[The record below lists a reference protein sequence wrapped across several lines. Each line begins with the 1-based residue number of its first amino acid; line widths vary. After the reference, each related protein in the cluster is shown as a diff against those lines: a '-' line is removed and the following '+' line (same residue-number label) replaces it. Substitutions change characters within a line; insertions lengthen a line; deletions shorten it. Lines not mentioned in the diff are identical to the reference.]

1 MNIKDACRIALQS
14 RQGYVIVSASEI
26 ESGWLFGFA
35 TEQGDSP
42 DESPLFVSKI
52 DGSVQTYTF
61 EEHIMEI
68 VNAEPIP
75 LSDLEI

>member
-1 MNIKDACRIALQS
+1 MDFKDACKIALKS

-26 ESGWLFGFA
+26 ENGWLFGFA

-42 DESPLFVSKI
+42 DESPLFVSKT
-52 DGSVQTYTF
+52 DGSAQTYPF

-68 VNAEPIP
+68 LNAEPIS
-75 LSDLEI
+75 LSGLEL